1 MTGSGIYLI
10 SNLTNDKSYVGSTGR
25 SVGFLKRWRY
35 HVQDLNAGRHGNSH
49 LQAAWNK
56 YGADNIGFMVLEKC
70 GDSELLRREVFWVNR
85 LDSMNPKK
93 GYNLVSPDRRI
104 ISAHTRAKMGL
115 ARRGVP
121 LKTGHRN
128 KIAEAL
134 MGNANALGHRHSEE
148 TRNKIR
154 IAATGRAS
162 KLRGTK
168 SPHTTKMLIARHA
181 MRRAAYKKS
190 AQFKVFKSFF
200 YSGWSFQDIA
210 YSFGRTTAWAWK
222 VAKRYNLKR
231 EIA

>member
-1 MTGSGIYLI
+1 MANIITAKIDVRKL
-10 SNLTNDKSYVGSTGR
+10 DKSRFFEGKPDKNGHRPLYADIVLLPRKEVGK
-25 SVGFLKRWRY
+25 F
-35 HVQDLNAGRHGNSH
+35 
-49 LQAAWNK
+49 
-56 YGADNIGFMVLEKC
+56 

-134 MGNANALGHRHSEE
+134 TGNANALGHRHSEE